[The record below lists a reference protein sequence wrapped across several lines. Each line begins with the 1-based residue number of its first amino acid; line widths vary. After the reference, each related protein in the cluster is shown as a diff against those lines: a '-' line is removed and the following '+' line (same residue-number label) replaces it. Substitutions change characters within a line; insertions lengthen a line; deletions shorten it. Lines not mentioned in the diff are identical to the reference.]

1 MTTINHCEADSLYYS
16 FFHSFTESV
25 SDLCG
30 ILISWGSRMDWKTEQ
45 KSFPLKLNARIK
57 FMLYFIINCCEGTE
71 LGSTDF
77 AFYVHN
83 I

>member
-1 MTTINHCEADSLYYS
+1 MTTVNHCEADSLY
-16 FFHSFTESV
+16 HSFILSESM

-45 KSFPLKLNARIK
+45 KSFPLKQLNARIK
-57 FMLYFIINCCEGTE
+57 FMLYFIMNCCEGTE